1 MTHFPRLAA
10 VVFAIVLPCSANAA
24 FVLEEATVASVHKA
38 FADKSLTC
46 RQLVD
51 AYLKRVAAYDKKGP
65 KINAVI
71 TVNAKALATAGA
83 LDAAYRADPT
93 KAGPLHCIPILL
105 KDNNNTADMRTTGG
119 SVNLKTAQPT
129 KDAFTV
135 AKLRAAGAV
144 VIAKVNLSELALS
157 GMSVS
162 SLGGQTLNPYDLTRS
177 PGGSSGGTG
186 AGVAA
191 NFAVF
196 GTGSD
201 TGQSI
206 RSPSSANSLVG
217 LRSTRGLI
225 SRSGILPISQTQDEA
240 GPLARTVSDLAIA
253 MDVMAGYDPED
264 PITAMGLGHVP
275 KTYTAFLKTD
285 ALKGKRI
292 GMLRPYF
299 GAEAIHAEV
308 NAVMDKD
315 ITALKALGATVV
327 DIVIPDL
334 DALTADM
341 GTSPFE
347 LKTVFNTYLKTLG
360 PTPPVKDF
368 ADFVAKG
375 GFHPVMTATVKTA
388 AAKPNGMGEPAYT
401 AIFARRDVL
410 RKAVLFAMAE
420 NKLDVIAYPHQ
431 KRLVVP
437 VGDEQVE
444 RNGVLSNAT
453 GFPAITLPGGF
464 SAPTKTAPIGVPV
477 GIELLG
483 REWSEGD
490 LIAMGYAFEQGTHF
504 RKPPASAPAL
514 K

>member
-1 MTHFPRLAA
+1 MAHVPRLAA
-10 VVFAIVLPCSANAA
+10 AAFALFLPHAANAA
-24 FVLEEATVASVHKA
+24 FVLEEATIASVHKA

-71 TVNAKALATAGA
+71 TVNAKALATADT
-83 LDAAYRADPT
+83 LDAAYKADPA

-105 KDNNNTADMRTTGG
+105 KDNNNTADMPTTGG
-119 SVNLKTAQPT
+119 AVNLKTAQPT

-186 AGVAA
+186 AGIAA

-225 SRSGILPISQTQDEA
+225 SRSGILPTSQTQDED

-253 MDVMAGYDPED
+253 MDVMVGYDPED
-264 PITAMGLGHVP
+264 AITAAGLGHTP
-275 KTYTAFLKTD
+275 KTYTAFLKAD

-292 GMLRPYF
+292 GVLRAFF
-299 GAEAIHAEV
+299 GAEPIHAEV
-308 NAVMDKD
+308 NKVMDND
-315 ITALKALGATVV
+315 ITALKTLGATVV
-327 DIVIPDL
+327 DITIPDL
-334 DALTADM
+334 DARTADM
-341 GTSPFE
+341 ATVPFE
-347 LKTVFNTYLKTLG
+347 LKTVFNAYLKTLG

-368 ADFVAKG
+368 SDFVAKG
-375 GFHPVMTATVKTA
+375 GFHPVMTATVKA
-388 AAKPNGMGEPAYT
+388 AAARTDGMSEPAYA
-401 AIFARRDVL
+401 AIFARRDAL
-410 RKAVLFAMAE
+410 RKAVPFAMAE
-420 NKLDVIAYPHQ
+420 NQLDVIAYPHQ

-464 SAPTKTAPIGVPV
+464 STPTKDAPIGVPV
-477 GIELLG
+477 GIEFLG

-490 LIAMGYAFEQGTHF
+490 LIALGYAFEQGTHF
-504 RKPPASAPAL
+504 RKAPVL
-514 K
+514 R

>member
-1 MTHFPRLAA
+1 MSRRFLIALALSLA
-10 VVFAIVLPCSANAA
+10 LTSRAGA
-24 FVLEEATVASVHKA
+24 FTLEEATIASVHKA

-51 AYLKRVAAYDKKGP
+51 GYLKRIAAYDHKGP

-71 TVNAKALATAGA
+71 TVNPKARATADA
-83 LDAAYRADPT
+83 LDAAYKADPA
-93 KAGPLHCIPILL
+93 KAGALHCIPILL
-105 KDNNNTADMRTTGG
+105 KDNNNTADLPTTGG
-119 SVNLKTAQPT
+119 SVILRTARPV

-144 VIAKVNLSELALS
+144 VVAKVNLSELALS

-162 SLGGQTLNPYDLTRS
+162 SLGGQTLNPYDLTRT

-191 NFAVF
+191 NYALF

-217 LRSTRGLI
+217 LRATRGLI
-225 SRSGILPISQTQDEA
+225 SRAGILPISQTQDEA
-240 GPLARTVSDLAIA
+240 GPLTRTVEDLARA
-253 MDVMAGYDPED
+253 MDVMAGYDPDD
-264 PITAMGLGHVP
+264 PITAAGAGHIP
-275 KTYTAFLKTD
+275 KTYRDFLKAD

-292 GMLRPYF
+292 GVLRQYF
-299 GAEAIHAEV
+299 GTDAVHADV
-308 NAVMDKD
+308 NAVMAKD
-315 ITALKALGATVV
+315 LAALTSLGAEVV
-327 DIVIPDL
+327 DVAIPDL

-347 LKTVFNTYLKTLG
+347 LKTVFDSYLKTLG
-360 PTPPVKDF
+360 PAPPVKDF
-368 ADFVAKG
+368 AAFVAKG
-375 GFHPVMTATVKTA
+375 GYHPTLTETLKTA
-388 AAKPNGMGEPAYT
+388 AAKGMNEPAYA
-401 AIFARRDVL
+401 AIFQRRDAL
-410 RKAVLFAMAE
+410 RRAVLATMAAHRVDA
-420 NKLDVIAYPHQ
+420 LLYPHQ

-437 VGDEQVE
+437 VGTDQVE

-453 GFPAITLPGGF
+453 GFPALTLPGGF
-464 SAPTKTAPIGVPV
+464 SAPTKDAPVGVPV
-477 GIELLG
+477 GMELLG
-483 REWSEGD
+483 REWSEGT
-490 LIAMGYAFEQGTHF
+490 LIGMGYAFEQATKF
-504 RKPPASAPAL
+504 RKPPPNTPPL